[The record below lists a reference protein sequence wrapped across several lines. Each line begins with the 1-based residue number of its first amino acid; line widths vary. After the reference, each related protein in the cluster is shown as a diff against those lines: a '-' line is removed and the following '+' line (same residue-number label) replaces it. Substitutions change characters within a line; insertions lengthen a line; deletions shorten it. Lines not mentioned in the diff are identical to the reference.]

1 MNLRQIKSKAVMS
14 QFEQFIGFVEEVLSS
29 IGMAKKTIFSLMTVS
44 EEIIVNII
52 HYAYTEKQG
61 DLEIVFESDGQSIWL
76 TFIDEGTPF
85 NPLIQSQVDT
95 SLQAHEREIG
105 GLGIHMIKS
114 MTDRVIY
121 NYKDGKNILTIEKQ
135 IQ

>member
-1 MNLRQIKSKAVMS
+1 LRQIKSKAVMS

>member
-1 MNLRQIKSKAVMS
+1 MRQIKSKAVMS

>member
-1 MNLRQIKSKAVMS
+1 MS

>member
-1 MNLRQIKSKAVMS
+1 MRQIKSKAVMS

-29 IGMAKKTIFSLMTVS
+29 IGMSKKTIFSLMTVS

-76 TFIDEGTPF
+76 TFIDEGMPF
-85 NPLIQSQVDT
+85 NPLVQSQVDT